1 MRPCRGLVAD
11 QGLREGDNTGHLTPG
26 AKSGG
31 TGRTIIGG
39 GKAMAA
45 KLEVVVDATM
55 GGEKTLRLTG

>member
-1 MRPCRGLVAD
+1 MTRAYARAATPV
-11 QGLREGDNTGHLTPG
+11 TSPG

-55 GGEKTLRLTG
+55 GGEETLRLTG